1 MEEVAKGIAYTLINV
16 PEINSIKLIDE
27 WFENSCYTIKEV
39 ETILY
44 EGYDLI
50 IYNLQQDGV
59 GTKILRKSMG
69 RRNSNYNTSFFL
81 QMESIQF

>member
-1 MEEVAKGIAYTLINV
+1 M
-16 PEINSIKLIDE
+16 IDE

-59 GTKILRKSMG
+59 GKILRKSMG
-69 RRNSNYNTSFFL
+69 RNSNYNTSFFYRWKVY
-81 QMESIQF
+81 SFKAR